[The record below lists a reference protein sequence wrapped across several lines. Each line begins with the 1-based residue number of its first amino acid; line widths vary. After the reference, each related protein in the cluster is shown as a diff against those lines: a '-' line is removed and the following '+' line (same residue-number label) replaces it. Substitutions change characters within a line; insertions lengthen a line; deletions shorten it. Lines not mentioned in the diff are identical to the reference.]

1 MTGIAEYGGLRLAI
15 TTLTALPLRPGR
27 LDRQT
32 AERAMAWSP
41 VVGIGVGAL
50 ASLGIVVMRYATPEA
65 GVQRLVPV
73 GVGIALLALL
83 TRGLHLDG
91 LADTVDGLGV
101 PGRERALEVMRQ
113 SDIGAFGV
121 LALVLV
127 VLLQVSALT
136 TADIAQHGTR
146 ALICAVATGRI
157 AITWACAR
165 DVPAARPT
173 GLGALVAGTLPR
185 AVPLAW
191 SVFAVVAGSGWAYLD
206 DRGRLPQAL
215 IQGVAIATALV
226 VTRIVQA
233 RLVRRLGGIT
243 GDVLG
248 ALCEI
253 ATTLSLILSA
263 SLPGPAWFHGY
274 Y

>member
-1 MTGIAEYGGLRLAI
+1 MTGIPEYGGLRLAI
-15 TTLTALPLRPGR
+15 TTLTALPMRAGR
-27 LDRQT
+27 LDRET
-32 AERAMAWSP
+32 AGKAMAWSP
-41 VVGIGVGAL
+41 AVGVGVGAL
-50 ASLGIVVMRYATPEA
+50 ASVGIVVMRYAIPEA

-101 PGRERALEVMRQ
+101 ADRERSLDVMRQ
-113 SDIGAFGV
+113 SDLGAFGV
-121 LALVLV
+121 LALLLV
-127 VLLQVSALT
+127 VLLQTAALT

-165 DVPAARPT
+165 GVPAARPN

-185 AVPLAW
+185 VVPLAW
-191 SVFAVVAGSGWAYLD
+191 SVIAVVAGSGWAYLD

-215 IQGVAIATALV
+215 IQGVAIAVALLV
-226 VTRIVQA
+226 ARIVQA
-233 RLVRRLGGIT
+233 RLVRRLGGIS

-253 ATTLSLILSA
+253 ATTVALVLGA
-263 SLPGPAWFHGY
+263 AVPGADWFHHHY
-274 Y
+274 

>member
-1 MTGIAEYGGLRLAI
+1 MTGIPEYGGLRLAF
-15 TTLTALPLRPGR
+15 TTLTALPMRAGR

-32 AERAMAWSP
+32 AGRAMAWSP
-41 VVGIGVGAL
+41 VVGVVVGAL
-50 ASLGIVVMRYATPEA
+50 ASAGIVVMRYASPES
-65 GVQRLVPV
+65 GVQRLLPV
-73 GVGIALLALL
+73 GVGIGLLALL

-101 PGRERALEVMRQ
+101 TGRERALDVMRQ
-113 SDIGAFGV
+113 SDIGTFGV

-127 VLLQVSALT
+127 VLLQASALT

-146 ALICAVATGRI
+146 SLICAVATGRI

-165 DVPAARPT
+165 DVPAARPS

-185 AVPLAW
+185 MVPLAW

-215 IQGVAIATALV
+215 IQGLAIAVALIV
-226 VTRIVQA
+226 ARIVQA

-253 ATTLSLILSA
+253 ATTVALVLAA
-263 SLPGPAWFHGY
+263 SLPGSAWFHRH
-274 Y
+274 